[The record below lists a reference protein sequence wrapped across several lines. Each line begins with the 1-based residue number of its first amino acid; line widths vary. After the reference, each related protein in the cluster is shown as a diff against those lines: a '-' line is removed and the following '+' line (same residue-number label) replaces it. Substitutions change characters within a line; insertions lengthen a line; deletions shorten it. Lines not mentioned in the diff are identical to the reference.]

1 MKKFYSG
8 ILTLLILGVVFVP
21 SANAETNT
29 TTTTT
34 STASIDAMLAQ
45 IKVLMA
51 KVVELQKQL
60 GTIKGE
66 VRAVL
71 KDGLAEGMSSD
82 DIRKVQELLAT
93 DSAIYPEGK
102 VTGYY
107 GRLTVEALKRFQT
120 RHELEITGTMNEET
134 KSLLEEYLHEGFGDR
149 IPPGLL
155 HAPGIMKKV
164 ELRFRDGCDNSG
176 HGKNIL
182 CKKLKIKYEDDD
194 KDENEDE
201 DDDSNDDDED
211 EDEDEDDDSN
221 DDGFDVEVEVE
232 DDSTTVSF
240 TVNNKDYNVE
250 ATSTDLDDVLDAV
263 ADKLDVDV
271 DDLDEDLVDEI
282 ESELDDANDDAD
294 EDEAKDDADEA
305 IEDAEDAI
313 DDAQDAIDDATGST
327 TEAEAL
333 LDDAEDKLADAK
345 TAFTA
350 KKYADAEAFA
360 NKAEDLAED
369 AEDAV

>member
-1 MKKFYSG
+1 MKKIYSG
-8 ILTLLILGVVFVP
+8 ALTLLIMGVVFVP
-21 SANAETNT
+21 SVHAETN

-51 KVVELQKQL
+51 KVAELQKQL

-107 GRLTVEALKRFQT
+107 GKLTAEALKRFQT

-134 KSLLEEYLHEGFGDR
+134 KALLEEYLHEGFGDR

-182 CKKLKIKYEDDD
+182 CKKLKIKYED
-194 KDENEDE
+194 EDE

-211 EDEDEDDDSN
+211 EDEDDDSN
-221 DDGFDVEVEVE
+221 DDEFDVEVEVE
-232 DDSTTVSF
+232 DGTTTVSF
-240 TVNNKDYNVE
+240 TFESKDYTVK
-250 ATSTDLDDVLDAV
+250 ATSTDLDDVLKAV

-271 DDLDEDLVDEI
+271 DDLDEDLADEI
-282 ESELDDANDDAD
+282 ENELDDANDKA
-294 EDEAKDDADEA
+294 DADEA
-305 IEDAEDAI
+305 KKDADDAIDDAEDAI
-313 DDAQDAIDDATGST
+313 DDAEDAIDGASGDTSD
-327 TEAEAL
+327 AEAL
-333 LDDAEDKLADAK
+333 LDDAKEKLADAK

-350 KKYADAEAFA
+350 KKYTE
-360 NKAEDLAED
+360 AEDLADDAEDLAKD
-369 AEDAV
+369 AEDAL